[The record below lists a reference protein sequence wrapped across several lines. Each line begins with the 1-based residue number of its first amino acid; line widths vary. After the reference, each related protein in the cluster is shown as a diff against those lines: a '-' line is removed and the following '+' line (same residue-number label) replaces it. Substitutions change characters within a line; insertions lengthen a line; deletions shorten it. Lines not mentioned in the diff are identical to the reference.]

1 MRAIVFAQTGG
12 PEVLALSDVPKPD
25 VRPGMVLIKVH
36 AIGVNFADVRFRQ
49 GLYVVKPKL
58 PDTPGMEAAGVV
70 EAVGEGVTGVKPGAR
85 VAAFTV
91 KSYAEYCQAPESMVI
106 PLPDSVNF
114 VDGAAFPIQVL
125 TAYHMLHTVETTTPG
140 RTVLVHSAA
149 GGVGLAAVQLA
160 KVAGARVFGTVSS
173 DAKAQLVKDHGADAV
188 INYASEK
195 FADEVLRLTDGRGV
209 DLILD
214 AVGKPTFEE
223 GLRCLAPFGHLILYG
238 RAGGPTD
245 PLNVATLS
253 PKSHKVSG
261 FMVPTVTRTFPEKTR
276 ASAATASP
284 SCVRASSSSTSARRS
299 AWLRPPTLTATSSRV
314 SRPESSFCCHG
325 GDGAGGRQRGL
336 MRTYRTG
343 RRGAGQVRRPA
354 ILLRVD
360 HAMSMRRVPQ
370 MHSEASGERSSVTN
384 TSVLPVDILFFGYD
398 LQEGLRGVSR
408 RRPRRR

>member
-1 MRAIVFAQTGG
+1 MKAIVFSETGG
-12 PEVLALSDVPKPD
+12 PDVLALSEVPRPE

-58 PDTPGMEAAGVV
+58 PDTPGMEASGVV
-70 EAVGEGVTGVKPGAR
+70 EAVGEGVSGLKVGTR

-106 PLPDSVNF
+106 RLPDSVSF
-114 VDGAAFPIQVL
+114 VEGAAFPIQVL
-125 TAYHMLHTVETTTPG
+125 TAYHMLHTADATTPG

-149 GGVGLAAVQLA
+149 GGVGLVAVQLA
-160 KVAGARVFGTVSS
+160 KVGGARVFGTVSS

-188 INYASEK
+188 INYGTEK

-245 PLNVATLS
+245 PLNIATLS
-253 PKSHKVSG
+253 PKSLKVSG

-276 ASAATASP
+276 ASATH
-284 SCVRASSSSTSARRS
+284 C
-299 AWLRPPTLTATSSRV
+299 
-314 SRPESSFCCHG
+314 FH
-325 GDGAGGRQRGL
+325 L
-336 MRTYRTG
+336 MREG
-343 RRGAGQVRRPA
+343 RLKLHIGKTFKLAEAADAHRFMESRQSVGKL
-354 ILLRVD
+354 ILL
-360 HAMSMRRVPQ
+360 P
-370 MHSEASGERSSVTN
+370 
-384 TSVLPVDILFFGYD
+384 
-398 LQEGLRGVSR
+398 
-408 RRPRRR
+408 

>member
-1 MRAIVFAQTGG
+1 MKAIVFAQTGG
-12 PEVLALSDVPKPD
+12 PEVMTLGDVPKPE

-49 GLYVVKPKL
+49 GQYVVKPKL
-58 PDTPGMEAAGVV
+58 PDTPGMEAAGVI
-70 EAVGEGVTGVKPGAR
+70 EAVGEGVTGLSLGAR

-91 KSYAEYCQAPESMVI
+91 KSYAEYCQAPAPMVV
-106 PLPDSVNF
+106 PLPDF
-114 VDGAAFPIQVL
+114 VSFEQGAAFPIQVL
-125 TAYHMLHTVETTTPG
+125 TAYHMLHTADSTGPG

-173 DAKAQLVKDHGADAV
+173 DAKVGLVKAHGADAV
-188 INYASEK
+188 INYSTEK

-253 PKSHKVSG
+253 AKSIKVSG

-276 ASAATASP
+276 ESAARCFA
-284 SCVRASSSSTSARRS
+284 
-299 AWLRPPTLTATSSRV
+299 
-314 SRPESSFCCHG
+314 
-325 GDGAGGRQRGL
+325 L
-336 MRTYRTG
+336 MREGRLKLHIGKTFALAHAADAHRYLESRQSTG
-343 RRGAGQVRRPA
+343 KL
-354 ILLRVD
+354 ILL
-360 HAMSMRRVPQ
+360 P
-370 MHSEASGERSSVTN
+370 
-384 TSVLPVDILFFGYD
+384 
-398 LQEGLRGVSR
+398 
-408 RRPRRR
+408 

>member
-1 MRAIVFAQTGG
+1 MKAIVFAQTGG
-12 PEVLALSDVPKPD
+12 PEVLTLSDVPKPD

-58 PDTPGMEAAGVV
+58 PDTPGMEAAGVI
-70 EAVGEGVTGVKPGAR
+70 EAVGEGVTDLTVGTR
-85 VAAFTV
+85 VTAFTV
-91 KSYAEYCQAPESMVI
+91 KSYAEYCQAPASMII
-106 PLPDSVNF
+106 PLPDAVGF

-125 TAYHMLHTVETTTPG
+125 TAYHMLHTADATGPG

-160 KVAGARVFGTVSS
+160 RIAGARVFGTVSS
-173 DAKAQLVKDHGADAV
+173 DTKASLVLEHGAEAV
-188 INYASEK
+188 INYATQK

-253 PKSHKVSG
+253 PKSQKVSG
-261 FMVPTVTRTFPEKTR
+261 FMVPTVTRNFPVKTR
-276 ASAATASP
+276 ESANRCFA
-284 SCVRASSSSTSARRS
+284 
-299 AWLRPPTLTATSSRV
+299 
-314 SRPESSFCCHG
+314 
-325 GDGAGGRQRGL
+325 L
-336 MRTYRTG
+336 MREGRLRLHIGQTFGLAQAADAHRHLESRQSTG
-343 RRGAGQVRRPA
+343 KL
-354 ILLRVD
+354 ILL
-360 HAMSMRRVPQ
+360 P
-370 MHSEASGERSSVTN
+370 
-384 TSVLPVDILFFGYD
+384 
-398 LQEGLRGVSR
+398 
-408 RRPRRR
+408 